1 MTMTAT
7 AASWVVRIAGVIL
20 LLLGLLFWT
29 GDALSLIPVH
39 MLLGTLMVLA
49 LWLLA
54 ATASQLGI
62 PVGMTAGAAVLGLL
76 VALLGFTQ
84 DSLVPGGTHWIIQVV
99 HLILGVAAVGIGEVI
114 AGRLRRSQALA

>member
-99 HLILGVAAVGIGEVI
+99 HLILGVAAVGIGEAI